1 MVNSAMRSRIEK
13 LLPVSEEPKT
23 EFLGKIANFI
33 ILVGGYTAPVGLTDF
48 SFVIGH
54 GGLPVARK
62 HNIKSPPPCSSAAR
76 LLALDARLEPTPTTV
91 PTATHKK
98 QHYNKNDE

>member
-23 EFLGKIANFI
+23 EFLGKITNFI
-33 ILVGGYTAPVGLTDF
+33 ILVGGYTASVGLTDF

-54 GGLPVARK
+54 GGL
-62 HNIKSPPPCSSAAR
+62 
-76 LLALDARLEPTPTTV
+76 LLLESITLSRPALFQRG
-91 PTATHKK
+91 
-98 QHYNKNDE
+98 